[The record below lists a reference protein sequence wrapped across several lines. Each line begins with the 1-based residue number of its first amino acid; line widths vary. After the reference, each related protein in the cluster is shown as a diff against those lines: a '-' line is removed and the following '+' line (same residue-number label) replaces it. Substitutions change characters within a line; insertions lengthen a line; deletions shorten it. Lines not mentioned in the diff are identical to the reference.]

1 MKAYGASRNA
11 RPSALAQ
18 VKSTRP
24 SDLLR
29 QRIINE
35 IRKSPNRRITFARF
49 MQFALF
55 DQEYGYYAS
64 GKVKI
69 GDANSQNYDF
79 STNPERYFPSYSYVL
94 AASLTSMWQGLGCPK
109 TFHVVEMGAGNGT
122 MAKGI
127 LDYFK
132 KYNPEIYKRICYT
145 IVEVSPSLVR
155 KQKQTCLGHSV
166 QHVIGSALAPPLAGI
181 EGVII
186 SNELP
191 DAFPVHRIKN
201 NNEPELSQEIYIA
214 ERDGQLTEIEGPL
227 SSKEIVDYI
236 SKAKAGGEARGESVV
251 NLNMVKWLTNL
262 NQLLKKGYILTIDY
276 ASLFSDKVKEPVRL
290 FREGSQ
296 PHVSDAYAFP
306 GEQDMTADIHYDV
319 YCRVAEDLGLKPLFV
334 GSEARFFGLNGG
346 VWEKYDW
353 SFFVLFHS
361 KNVTGQYKRQG
372 SKVIMM
378 PYSTED
384 VPAATMLISE
394 LEKIITTGQEEN
406 VLRQMN
412 WAVPAQQIV
421 QLKSD
426 FLDLTQE
433 LPLEKW
439 REIKGQA
446 PEFWCK
452 EALLSFKT
460 LQNNGFSLSGSP
472 LKKVND
478 IIRFYTLFSIA
489 KKILSIFCKTEY
501 IYDFVDI
508 EAKLQSQFPNLSDEL
523 RGRFA
528 RGLNE
533 LPQNIPEVVY
543 LPPSMGQ
550 KLCPIQIINNL
561 SR

>member
-1 MKAYGASRNA
+1 MKAYGALRSA
-11 RPSALAQ
+11 GPSALAQ
-18 VKSTRP
+18 ATSTRP

-35 IRKSPNRRITFARF
+35 IRKSPNRRITFASF

-55 DQEYGYYAS
+55 DQDYGYYAS

-69 GDANSQNYDF
+69 GDANSQSYDF

-94 AASLTSMWQGLGCPK
+94 AASLTSMWYGLGCPE
-109 TFHVVEMGAGNGT
+109 TFRVVEMGAGNGT

-132 KYNPEIYKRICYT
+132 KYDPEMYKRIRYT
-145 IVEVSPSLVR
+145 IVEVSPSLAR

-181 EGVII
+181 EGVIF

-191 DAFPVHRIKN
+191 DAFPVHRIKYN
-201 NNEPELSQEIYIA
+201 DRPELSQEIYII

-227 SSKEIVDYI
+227 SSREIVDYI
-236 SKAKAGGEARGESVV
+236 SKAKPGGEAGAERVV
-251 NLNMVKWLTNL
+251 NLNMVKWLKDL
-262 NQLLKKGYILTIDY
+262 NQILKKGYILTIDY
-276 ASLFSDKVKEPVRL
+276 ASLFSDKGEEPVRL
-290 FREGSQ
+290 FSEGCQ
-296 PHVSDAYAFP
+296 PHVSESYNFP

-334 GSEARFFGLNGG
+334 GSEARFFGVNGG
-346 VWEKYDW
+346 VWEKYEG

-361 KNVTGQYKRQG
+361 KNVAGQYKRQG

-378 PYSTED
+378 PHSTED

-412 WAVPAQQIV
+412 WGVPAQQIV
-421 QLKSD
+421 QLKRD
-426 FLDLTQE
+426 FPDLSQE
-433 LPLEKW
+433 LPLDKW
-439 REIKGQA
+439 QEIKAQA
-446 PEFWCK
+446 SEFWNK
-452 EALLSFKT
+452 EAILSAKT
-460 LQNNGFSLSGSP
+460 LQDKGFSLSNSP
-472 LKKVND
+472 LKKTSEK
-478 IIRFYTLFSIA
+478 IRFYTLFSIA
-489 KKILSIFCKTEY
+489 KKILSIFCESEN

-508 EAKLQSQFPNLSDEL
+508 EARLSQHFPNLSNEL
-523 RGRFA
+523 RHSLA
-528 RGLNE
+528 VGLSE

-543 LPPSMGQ
+543 LPPPQGQ
-550 KLCPIQIINNL
+550 TLSPIQIINDL
-561 SR
+561 